1 MWEFLKNIISK
12 GDGDVTVLVMDE
24 QNPEESSSFRIHV
37 ADMIK
42 IVSLVVIISV
52 LLTTLIFF
60 ITPLGSLYQQ
70 KQDETLRR
78 DVIAIGEKIIAL
90 RDSLDARDR
99 QLTDMKEVFRT
110 GADTVF
116 TIRSSTADPIEFT
129 GGGMAPMTR
138 FQDLRAYEMI
148 SEKEIIFSGIL
159 RSAPVFPTA
168 YPVRG
173 TFTQSFNAESGH
185 FGIDLAA
192 RENTEFRSVADGTV
206 IKSGW
211 TITHGYVIYVQHGDG
226 YISVYKH
233 GAKLYKEEGDIVLK
247 GDILGVIGDKG
258 VLSSGSHLHFEIWRN
273 GVPQDPLM
281 YLTN

>member
-1 MWEFLKNIISK
+1 M
-12 GDGDVTVLVMDE
+12 VMDE
-24 QNPEESSSFRIHV
+24 QNPEESRSFSIHV
-37 ADMIK
+37 ADMVK
-42 IVSLVVIISV
+42 IGFVVVFISV
-52 LLTTLIFF
+52 VLTTLIFF

-70 KQDETLRR
+70 KQDETIRR

-90 RDSLDARDR
+90 QDSLEARDR
-99 QLTDMKEVFRT
+99 QLTDMKEVIRT

-116 TIRSSTADPIEFT
+116 ATRNSSADALDFI
-129 GGGMAPMTR
+129 GGGITPMMQ
-138 FQDLRAYEMI
+138 FQDLRAYEML

-159 RSAPVFPTA
+159 KSAPEFPTS
-168 YPVRG
+168 YPIRG
-173 TFTQSFNAESGH
+173 SFTQSFNAESGH

-206 IKSGW
+206 VKSGW

-233 GAKLYKEEGDIVLK
+233 GARLYKEEGDIILK